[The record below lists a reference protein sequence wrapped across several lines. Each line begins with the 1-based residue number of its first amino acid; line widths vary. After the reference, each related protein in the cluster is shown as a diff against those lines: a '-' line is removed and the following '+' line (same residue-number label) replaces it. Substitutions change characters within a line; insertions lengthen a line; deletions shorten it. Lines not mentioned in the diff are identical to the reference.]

1 MLNNL
6 LGILFRFREDQV
18 GIVGD
23 ISKMYHSIKIDK
35 FDQHVHRF
43 LWRGM
48 NSCRDPDQY
57 VLNTVTFGRR
67 PSGTIATMALR
78 YTADMNQDEYP
89 YVARIIRK
97 NTYMDDIIFSVADV
111 VEAHAVTADVETVL
125 SRGNFH
131 VKQWVISGENQQ
143 QGGRDFSGI
152 DATKVLGLLW
162 IPAQDNFVF

>member
-1 MLNNL
+1 M
-6 LGILFRFREDQV
+6 

-57 VLNTVTFGRR
+57 VLNTVTFGDR

-78 YTADMNQDEYP
+78 YTA
-89 YVARIIRK
+89 
-97 NTYMDDIIFSVADV
+97 
-111 VEAHAVTADVETVL
+111 
-125 SRGNFH
+125 
-131 VKQWVISGENQQ
+131 
-143 QGGRDFSGI
+143 
-152 DATKVLGLLW
+152 
-162 IPAQDNFVF
+162 